1 MSQTHHF
8 IPSCSRNHQ
17 SKAQTWEKP
26 VHTEGFPA
34 PPVDPRL
41 CINSVVFSFGKRL
54 LLRPSR
60 SSDCPPPERVP
71 GRWRNKTD
79 RKRSKIKK
87 LQDSAAAYVSHE
99 PLLSRNILYFVHMYV
114 LKADIFR
121 VYPFLLVS
129 FFILTSWQCMW
140 FRGLYVLI
148 LLFLLIFM
156 TKSIRTMRKTWLKSS
171 VFMIS
176 LFRMDRFSE
185 TWFSPGLDSWSFG
198 FSLIPSL
205 DLV

>member
-8 IPSCSRNHQ
+8 KPSCSRNQ
-17 SKAQTWEKP
+17 MSKAFHFFSTQTWEKP

-34 PPVDPRL
+34 SPVDPRL

-79 RKRSKIKK
+79 QKRSKIKK

-114 LKADIFR
+114 LKLT
-121 VYPFLLVS
+121 YLE
-129 FFILTSWQCMW
+129 FIH
-140 FRGLYVLI
+140 FY
-148 LLFLLIFM
+148 LFLFLYWRTDNACGSEAFM
-156 TKSIRTMRKTWLKSS
+156 S
-171 VFMIS
+171 
-176 LFRMDRFSE
+176 
-185 TWFSPGLDSWSFG
+185 
-198 FSLIPSL
+198 
-205 DLV
+205 